1 MANIDIDFLEY
12 STDSIYGEKA
22 TKHDKNNLKKKFNDV
37 LLKKSV
43 LKFGDIENSYAFLTG
58 YIDYIKQTE
67 DNREHLI
74 KTYGNKIRNI
84 KKDHLEQIE
93 ILQDEIDRNKL
104 NDITDT
110 QSFKLSSLE
119 HQEKRFY
126 KQEKE
131 FDNINKGITESKV
144 YKDLLWENEKLEES
158 LKSKQS
164 QLEEV
169 NINYHDK
176 CDQYCNIQVKYETEY
191 EKKYKKMEK
200 IIEKDND
207 DKLKY
212 MNKEKMKLLNDTIK
226 KLEKKNKNLKSM
238 NSKLQIKCVNLSSD
252 SSDSD

>member
-1 MANIDIDFLEY
+1 MTDINIDFMEY
-12 STDSIYGEKA
+12 STYTIYGENA

-43 LKFGDIENSYAFLTG
+43 LKFGDVENSYAFLKG
-58 YIDYIKQTE
+58 YIDYIKDSE
-67 DNREHLI
+67 ESRESLI
-74 KTYGNKIRNI
+74 KTYGNKLKNN
-84 KKDHLEQIE
+84 KKDHKIE
-93 ILQDEIDRNKL
+93 VELLQDEIDRTKL
-104 NDITDT
+104 NDITDKN
-110 QSFKLSSLE
+110 SFKLSSLE
-119 HQEKRFY
+119 HREELFY
-126 KQEKE
+126 KAEKE
-131 FDNINKGITESKV
+131 LENINKSITESKV
-144 YKDLLWENEKLEES
+144 YKDLKWEIEKLKES
-158 LKSKQS
+158 LKSKQLQHEAVS
-164 QLEEV
+164 QD
-169 NINYHDK
+169 YKDK

-191 EKKYKKMEK
+191 ERKYKKMEK